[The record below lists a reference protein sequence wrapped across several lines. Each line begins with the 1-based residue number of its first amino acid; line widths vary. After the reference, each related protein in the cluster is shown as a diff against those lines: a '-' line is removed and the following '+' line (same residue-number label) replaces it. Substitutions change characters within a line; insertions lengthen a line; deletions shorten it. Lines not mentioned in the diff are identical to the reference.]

1 MQKRRD
7 RHKCPRCQDPCACS
21 KFGSDD
27 VQRLILIA
35 WPVPPPGWRACS
47 REHSLAI
54 AATLCSTA
62 SSSTEEESLGCC
74 DTSQMPPKST
84 WQWYTV
90 VGLGLA
96 NVVVAVGEIV
106 VSSLDDFV
114 NFSNLIVGGGALI
127 GAVLALWV
135 SCHWTR
141 SSILVLQCG
150 QIICIVA
157 VP

>member
-1 MQKRRD
+1 MEEIESGGAASGAIGSVAQ
-7 RHKCPRCQDPCACS
+7 PRQEDEFTRAHHS
-21 KFGSDD
+21 AHLD
-27 VQRLILIA
+27 V
-35 WPVPPPGWRACS
+35 PVKMRG
-47 REHSLAI
+47 LAEED
-54 AATLCSTA
+54 
-62 SSSTEEESLGCC
+62 EEESLGCC